1 MYTHFNSVII
11 AHTEHQTVHSSSDN
25 ISVSLL
31 PLRVIICTPRIQGH
45 RRKVTILRVKDIIDG
60 TGVGGADGGES
71 APYVDGGEVE
81 DDGEDEA
88 EEDEAAEDGGEKGET
103 GGQTPDTR

>member
-1 MYTHFNSVII
+1 M
-11 AHTEHQTVHSSSDN
+11 
-25 ISVSLL
+25 
-31 PLRVIICTPRIQGH
+31 
-45 RRKVTILRVKDIIDG
+45 KDIIDG
-60 TGVGGADGGES
+60 TGVGGADGDES